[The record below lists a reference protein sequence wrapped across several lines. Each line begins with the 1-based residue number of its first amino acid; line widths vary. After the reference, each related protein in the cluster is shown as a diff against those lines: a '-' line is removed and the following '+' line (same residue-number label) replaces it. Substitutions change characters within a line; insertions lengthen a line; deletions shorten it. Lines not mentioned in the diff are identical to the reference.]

1 MNIVL
6 FDTAHRDLLFPL
18 SLTRPV
24 ADLRFG
30 IFTAKE
36 RWQLYFSKEV
46 QVLTEDYLAPKFGK
60 PADGDT
66 LFINAA
72 WIPSVALKDRLLKL
86 DPGQS
91 IWSGSRLIA
100 GRTDAKNISHF
111 DRLTKD
117 AFNVTE
123 DVGDKEC
130 FIQYPW
136 DLLFINTKA
145 IADDISLLGLINGFQ
160 TISST
165 NTCINPGHI
174 YIEEGAVVEHCILNA
189 TEGPIYIA
197 KNCVV
202 MEGTMIRGPFAM
214 GEGSILK
221 MGTKVYGATSL
232 GPGCTVGGEIKNV
245 IMQAYSNK
253 AHDGYLGDSV
263 IGEFCNLG
271 AGTSCSNV
279 KNTAG
284 DIKVWVRAIKN
295 YKLVGNKCGV
305 FMGDHTR
312 CAINTSINSGT
323 VIGVCN
329 NVFGE
334 GLTPKHIRDFSW
346 GLKENLPYNFEKAI
360 SDCNNWMVFKK
371 TSLSAND
378 KKILKHIYDNR

>member
-6 FDTAHRDLLFPL
+6 FDTTRRDLLFPFT
-18 SLTRPV
+18 LTRPV
-24 ADLRFG
+24 AELRFG
-30 IFTAKE
+30 IFTQRQ
-36 RWQLYFSKEV
+36 RWQNYFKSKV
-46 QVLTEDYLAPKFGK
+46 DVLTEDYLSAKFGK
-60 PADGDT
+60 PAGGDT
-66 LFINAA
+66 LFINPA
-72 WIPSVALKDRLLKL
+72 WIPSEVLKERLLKL
-86 DPGQS
+86 ETGQS
-91 IWSGSRLIA
+91 LWSGAYLIA
-100 GRTDAKNISHF
+100 GRTDAKNITHF
-111 DRLTKD
+111 DQLVK
-117 AFNVTE
+117 AVFSSTE
-123 DVGDKEC
+123 EVGDKEC

-136 DLLFINTKA
+136 DLLIMNSAA
-145 IADDISLLGLINGFQ
+145 ISDDVSIIGLNNGFQ

-189 TEGPIYIA
+189 TDGPIYIGKDCIA
-197 KNCVV
+197 
-202 MEGTMIRGPFAM
+202 MEGSMIRGPFVM

-221 MGTKVYGATSL
+221 MGTKIYGATSL

-284 DIKVWVRAIKN
+284 DIKVWIRSTKS
-295 YKLVGNKCGV
+295 YMLVGNKCGV

-346 GLKENLPYNFEKAI
+346 GLKENLPYNFDKAI